1 MARSI
6 PTPDAVE
13 AARSRRAASAQ
24 ASAVR
29 IEWFIKETCNKIAL
43 PMRKRVA
50 VATEYL
56 KSKVIQ
62 NISKAVVKGS
72 TKTGKMTVMVR
83 SKPGEFPRADTTQL
97 MKTIFSQV
105 VETAPGTYDGYVGT
119 PLDYGLILETTESL
133 KRSFLQRTLNEE
145 QMRIRGILTGPI
157 K

>member
-1 MARSI
+1 MARVI

-24 ASAVR
+24 ASSVR
-29 IEWFIKETCNKIAL
+29 IEWFIRETCNKIAL
-43 PMRKRVA
+43 PMQKRVA
-50 VATEYL
+50 IATEYL

-62 NISKAVVKGS
+62 NISVAVLKGES
-72 TKTGKMTVMVR
+72 ATGTVRVIQR

-105 VETAPGTYDGYVGT
+105 IETSAGVFDGYVGT

-133 KRSFLQRTLNEE
+133 KRSFLMRTLNEE
-145 QMRIRGILTGPI
+145 QDRIRGILTGPI